1 MNEFVAPLMRSL
13 PQDSPLF
20 RSFKDNTV
28 KKAINERIS
37 ELHPYL
43 QDNDRNVFDEDN
55 FLLEGNDE
63 TAIIEFLP
71 KTDMTN
77 NDTNYNLLKNNIKK
91 YKKIREKI
99 KKSLTDESVSEKTK
113 TFVLK
118 TLDDLSKDLI
128 HGRCSGQSM
137 RSQKNSEPYLIANKW
152 NEGWRHIKN
161 SIFSFLSSNFRKSSD
176 IPKYID
182 NLHMLLKKIS
192 KDADLISKKY
202 KIQCEFIPKISYL
215 STESSNPLR
224 LNWDS
229 TDLEEDRCQ
238 RTIICSNELKDFMFK
253 FYQTLNDTTVS
264 VLKNY
269 EEMYTREV
277 SADDAREK
285 QTIIHLL
292 ARASDDVKTAVK
304 DVYLKEIRKFK
315 LHESKNH
322 EANINLITEFIK
334 KNVENVKEKIRKMLR
349 ARLSNIRDKVA
360 LVIQDDVKVNL
371 DVDLGNLEQEFTK
384 RICAAFRLCNGQ
396 YAGRR
401 QNEEPK
407 IDKNNVLV
415 QVQLSLDSDPEFRR
429 FLNNGTDDKSAT
441 VTTYSSNVNITRTTT
456 FSSTMQN

>member
-1 MNEFVAPLMRSL
+1 MRSL
-13 PQDSPLF
+13 PVDSPLF
-20 RSFKDNTV
+20 RAFKDNTV

-37 ELHPYL
+37 ELHQYL
-43 QDNDRNVFDEDN
+43 QDDDRNVFDENN

-71 KTDMTN
+71 KTDMRHK
-77 NDTNYNLLKNNIKK
+77 NDTDYNLLKNNIKK

-99 KKSLTDESVSEKTK
+99 KKSLTEESVSEKTK

-118 TLDDLSKDLI
+118 TLDDLSKELI
-128 HGRCSGQSM
+128 NGRCSGKSM
-137 RSQKNSEPYLIANKW
+137 RSEQNKEPYLLANKW

-161 SIFSFLSSNFRKSSD
+161 SVYSFLTGNFRKSSD

-182 NLHMLLKKIS
+182 NLHVLLKKIS

-238 RTIICSNELKDFMFK
+238 RTIVCSNELKDFMFK

-285 QTIIHLL
+285 RLITSLL

-304 DVYLKEIRKFK
+304 EVYLKEIKKFR

-322 EANINLITEFIK
+322 EANIILISDFIK
-334 KNVENVKEKIRKMLR
+334 KNIENVKEKIRKMLR
-349 ARLSNIRDKVA
+349 ARLSNVRDKVA
-360 LVIQDDVKVNL
+360 VVIQDDVKVNL

-384 RICAAFRLCNGQ
+384 RICATFRLCNGK

-401 QNEEPK
+401 QNDEEG

-415 QVQLSLDSDPEFRR
+415 QVQLSVDDDSEFRR
-429 FLNNGTDDKSAT
+429 FLNNRTDDKSTTA
-441 VTTYSSNVNITRTTT
+441 TTYSSNVNITRTTI